1 MKRKVLAL
9 MVPALLMANAVN
21 AAEIYNN
28 NGNKLD
34 LYGKVDGLHYFSD
47 DTSEDGDQTY
57 ARFGI
62 KGETQIASELTGYGQ
77 WEYNIQANTTEKE
90 GANSWTRLAFAGL
103 KFADYGSLDYGRNYG
118 VVYDIES
125 WTDML
130 PEFGGDTYTQTD
142 VYMTGRT
149 NGVATY
155 RNSDFFGLVD
165 GLHFALQYQGNNENA
180 GSGEGTNNGGKRKL
194 ARENGDGF
202 GISSYYDLDM
212 GISVGAAY
220 SSSDRTHN
228 QLAEA
233 RSSQRYANGDKADAW
248 TVGAK
253 YDANNIY
260 LAAMYAETR
269 NMTFYGNDSF
279 GGIANKTQN
288 FEVVAQYQFDDFNLP
303 LRPSVAYL
311 QSKGK
316 DLYTYS
322 RYGDKDLV
330 KYVDVGMTYYFNK
343 NMSTYVDYKINLLDE
358 DDRFYKNSGIA
369 TDDIVALGLVY
380 QF

>member
-1 MKRKVLAL
+1 MKRKVLAIML
-9 MVPALLMANAVN
+9 PALLAAG
-21 AAEIYNN
+21 AAHSAEIYNK

-47 DTSEDGDQTY
+47 DASEDGDQTY
-57 ARFGI
+57 ARLGV
-62 KGETQIASELTGYGQ
+62 KGETQINDQLTGYGQ
-77 WEYNIQANTTEKE
+77 WEYNIQANTTEGE
-90 GANSWTRLAFAGL
+90 GANSWTRLGFAGL

-118 VVYDIES
+118 VIYDVEA
-125 WTDML
+125 WTDVL
-130 PEFGGDTYTQTD
+130 PEFGGDSYTQTD
-142 VYMTGRT
+142 VFMLGRT

-165 GLHFALQYQGNNENA
+165 GLSFALQYQGNNENA
-180 GSGEGTNNGGKRKL
+180 GSGEGTNNGGGRKL

-202 GISSYYDLDM
+202 GISSSYDLGM
-212 GISVGAAY
+212 GISFGAAY
-220 SSSDRTHN
+220 ASSDRTNN
-228 QLAEA
+228 QVAA
-233 RSSQRYANGDKADAW
+233 AANSAYAGGDKADAW

-269 NMTFYGNDSF
+269 NMTSF
-279 GGIANKTQN
+279 GKSTSYLGGGIANKTQN
-288 FEVVAQYQFDDFNLP
+288 FEVVAQYQFDDFGLP

-316 DLYTYS
+316 DLYNS
-322 RYGDKDLV
+322 GDKDLV

-358 DDRFYKNSGIA
+358 DDYFYRANGIA
-369 TDDIVALGLVY
+369 TDDVVALGLVY